1 MSEYAER
8 NIEET
13 KALNDAY
20 CKHINAM
27 TTEDLYSKSDIAA
40 ELAWRDVQIEQLTK
54 ELEEANKWKIAVIDR
69 AIVNWSYKK
78 EHETDPR
85 LAMNDVLN
93 AEIQIAL
100 DPKISK
106 PAKDLVDKGNAKL
119 QAEVD
124 RLREALGFYAD
135 EQNYHHPLNNVFCE
149 ILSDMGG
156 LARRTLQSSDS
167 GDSKCPYDPDCG
179 CSESEQPCNKNRLGK

>member
-8 NIEET
+8 DIKET
-13 KALNDAY
+13 NDLNDAY

-27 TTEDLYSKSDIAA
+27 TVEDLHSKSDIAA

-93 AEIQIAL
+93 AEIQMAL

-106 PAKDLVDKGNAKL
+106 PAKDLIDKGNAKL
-119 QAEVD
+119 QAEVN
-124 RLREALGFYAD
+124 RLRAALQIIANGNYRASNDNEPGDLLFADTIAEEA
-135 EQNYHHPLNNVFCE
+135 
-149 ILSDMGG
+149 
-156 LARRTLQSSDS
+156 LQSSDS
-167 GDSKCPYDPDCG
+167 G
-179 CSESEQPCNKNRLGK
+179 EGK